1 MALTHVKYAASLRPI
16 NLQYAIPDNT
26 DGKTGIFFSLEK
38 SGLSSC
44 AGGKL
49 QWDFLSLCRAYA
61 LQKVH
66 LSPFLP
72 QGHQVHPGT
81 RGCSEPGPR
90 SEPGGAGIRAMGVSA
105 FAWCCDS
112 GHLAEAAVAR
122 WLLFPPCLTAEG
134 DFPLPYSLYKRPQ
147 LTPALGVDLSSMQR
161 LPVCPHRPL
170 IGVLVRTHQKKD
182 LRS

>member
-1 MALTHVKYAASLRPI
+1 M
-16 NLQYAIPDNT
+16 
-26 DGKTGIFFSLEK
+26 EK

-134 DFPLPYSLYKRPQ
+134 DFPLPYSPYKRPQ